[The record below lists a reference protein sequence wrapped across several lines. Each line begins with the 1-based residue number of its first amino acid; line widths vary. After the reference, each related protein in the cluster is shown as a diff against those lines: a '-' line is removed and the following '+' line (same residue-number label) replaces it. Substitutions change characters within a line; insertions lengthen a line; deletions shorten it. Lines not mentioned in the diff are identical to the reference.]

1 MIKNYYE
8 TLNVKHSA
16 TSDEIKTSFRKVAFF
31 WHPDRNSN
39 PIAIQKMKEINEAN
53 EILSDKNKRFLYNK
67 LYEQFFGFSLNELN
81 ININSSENL
90 NNSHDSEV
98 LQENF
103 ARKYSKEIEELNNW
117 VKNIKFSL
125 SSFDNVL
132 NMGLKKIDKPLENF
146 VYYFPVALGIIFI
159 IVILLLNL
167 SK

>member
-8 TLNVKHSA
+8 ILNVKHSA

-39 PIAIQKMKEINEAN
+39 PIAIEKMKEINEAN
-53 EILSDKNKRFLYNK
+53 EILSDKNKRVLYNK
-67 LYEQFFGFSLNELN
+67 LYEQFFASSLTELN
-81 ININSSENL
+81 ININSSNNL
-90 NNSHDSEV
+90 TNSYNTEV
-98 LQENF
+98 LQENLT
-103 ARKYSKEIEELNNW
+103 RKYSKEIEELNNW

-132 NMGLKKIDKPLENF
+132 NRGLKKVDKPLENF
-146 VYYFPVALGIIFI
+146 VYYFPIVLGIIFI